1 MSILKSWMLKMS
13 KKKSS
18 KRNKKL
24 DIIAM
29 AVLHLRLCDPEEAQ
43 ATLASLS
50 KVIYC
55 RDPPLACVLISI
67 NLPYVLS
74 FIGW

>member
-1 MSILKSWMLKMS
+1 MAILKSWMLKMS

-18 KRNKKL
+18 KRSKKL

-43 ATLASLS
+43 ATLASLA
-50 KVIYC
+50 KVKGVRLCDC
-55 RDPPLACVLISI
+55 R
-67 NLPYVLS
+67 
-74 FIGW
+74 GWYLVI

>member
-1 MSILKSWMLKMS
+1 MS

-43 ATLASLS
+43 ATLASLP
-50 KVIYC
+50 KVIYTC
-55 RDPPLACVLISI
+55 RP
-67 NLPYVLS
+67 LPYLLGKIRETMINWLHQSECLPIVH
-74 FIGW
+74 IEYY